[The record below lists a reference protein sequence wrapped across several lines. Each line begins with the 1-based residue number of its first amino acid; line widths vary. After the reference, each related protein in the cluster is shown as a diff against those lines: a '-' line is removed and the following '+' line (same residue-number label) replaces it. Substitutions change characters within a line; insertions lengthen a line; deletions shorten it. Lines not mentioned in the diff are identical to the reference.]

1 MNITEKI
8 KLAEHWIK
16 KLKTQID
23 ELNIKI
29 SKAEEWSVRRALVE
43 DKMRAENN
51 LADWKIELDKVK
63 EKVLNP

>member
-1 MNITEKI
+1 MNNIENAKC
-8 KLAEHWIK
+8 WIK

-23 ELNIKI
+23 ELNMQI

-43 DKMRAENN
+43 DKIRAENN
-51 LADWKIELDKVK
+51 LADWKIEFDKVK